1 MNAELVL
8 TEINRNT
15 NGKAKINGNGHG
27 TIEIQDVELF
37 GDNHIGT
44 SADTPMREDAFEISD
59 DEKMAIIEDKF
70 RDIMETMGLN
80 LTDDSLRGTPH
91 RVAKMFIKEIFYG
104 LNPAN
109 KPKIS
114 VFENKFKYKE
124 MLVEKNINMNST
136 CEHHFLPIVGKA
148 HVAYISSGEVIGLSK
163 INRIVDYYARRPQVQ
178 ERLTVQIANELK
190 AVLKTDDVAVVIDA
204 KHMCVSSRGIQDES
218 SSTVTAEYS
227 GKFKEK
233 EVRDEFLRYLEL

>member
-1 MNAELVL
+1 MKETITL
-8 TEINRNT
+8 TPVKGNN
-15 NGKAKINGNGHG
+15 NGKTPFNGNGKH
-27 TIEIQDVELF
+27 TERIDNYDFI
-37 GDNHIGT
+37 GDEHVGT
-44 SADTPMREDAFEISD
+44 SIDTPMREDAFDISD
-59 DEKMAIIEDKF
+59 NDKMAIIEDKF
-70 RDIMETMGLN
+70 RDIMETMGLD
-80 LTDDSLRGTPH
+80 LTDDSLKGTPH

-124 MLVEKNINMNST
+124 MLVEKNINLNST

-190 AVLKTDDVAVVIDA
+190 TALKTDDVAIVIDA

-227 GKFKEK
+227 GKFKDK
-233 EVRDEFLRYLEL
+233 AVRDEFLRYLEL